1 MALHETHKYDD
12 IIDMPHHVSRRHP
25 QMSRRQRAA
34 QFMPFAALK
43 GHDERVREV
52 SSTPCT
58 RIALADDERE
68 TLNDRLVEVIGQLE
82 SHPYASITYFQPEGG
97 RDAGEYMTAEG
108 AVRRFDQMRRVI
120 VMEDGTRIALVNIV
134 DIRC

>member
-1 MALHETHKYDD
+1 MREIPSNNGPASAGAAGEERAHRAR
-12 IIDMPHHVSRRHP
+12 PHAD
-25 QMSRRQRAA
+25 RAR

>member
-43 GHDERVREV
+43 GYDDIVRGSQE
-52 SSTPCT
+52 P
-58 RIALADDERE
+58 
-68 TLNDRLVEVIGQLE
+68 
-82 SHPYASITYFQPEGG
+82 
-97 RDAGEYMTAEG
+97 
-108 AVRRFDQMRRVI
+108 MR
-120 VMEDGTRIALVNIV
+120 
-134 DIRC
+134 

>member
-1 MALHETHKYDD
+1 
-12 IIDMPHHVSRRHP
+12 
-25 QMSRRQRAA
+25 MSNLERAV

-43 GHDERVREV
+43 GYDGRVREV

>member
-43 GHDERVREV
+43 GYYDLIRERERVAEPKREQAACDAEAAV
-52 SSTPCT
+52 A
-58 RIALADDERE
+58 RAD
-68 TLNDRLVEVIGQLE
+68 
-82 SHPYASITYFQPEGG
+82 A
-97 RDAGEYMTAEG
+97 AGDTDFG
-108 AVRRFDQMRRVI
+108 A
-120 VMEDGTRIALVNIV
+120 
-134 DIRC
+134 